1 MRRGLC
7 GAGDVTGY
15 ASASTATECHV
26 RARRRRD
33 ITRRPFDAA
42 RTGRAAERRTGSIV
56 GNQIQRLRW
65 VKRSRAWLAHMPL
78 LNSNQPRM
86 TSGAG
91 PPKQLTF
98 YFSKTNQ
105 GSNLSLYWRV
115 AAGLALAGTAAC
127 GPHAHIPP
135 VPVAVP
141 AAVEATDSGATL
153 ARSLAPLLYVQRD
166 EWFPLD
172 RIVAVLNPDQRII
185 AYHLLWQDD
194 VHGSWIP
201 FTVPTD
207 EEIIWVGYDATHA
220 PTDIWTFWHGNVL
233 HADWR
238 DRGQVAVD
246 VQWGKHGS
254 LPHGIV
260 ESDLPAWKKL
270 NLFYA
275 FTWIGLPDI
284 WLGDL
289 TRRGPVCFCH
299 GYSRYRDFSTQI
311 RLGGRLD
318 VVVRTEDPTDAL
330 TAVFGRPYS
339 RKKQWP

>member
-1 MRRGLC
+1 M
-7 GAGDVTGY
+7 T
-15 ASASTATECHV
+15 TAPVH
-26 RARRRRD
+26 RA
-33 ITRRPFDAA
+33 
-42 RTGRAAERRTGSIV
+42 
-56 GNQIQRLRW
+56 
-65 VKRSRAWLAHMPL
+65 K
-78 LNSNQPRM
+78 
-86 TSGAG
+86 
-91 PPKQLTF
+91 LTF

-105 GSNLSLYWRV
+105 GSTLSLRWRLM
-115 AAGLALAGTAAC
+115 AGLALAGTAAC

-135 VPVAVP
+135 VPVVIP
-141 AAVEATDSGATL
+141 AAVEAADSGAML

-172 RIVAVLNPDQRII
+172 RVVAVLHPTRRVI
-185 AYHLLWQDD
+185 AYHLLWADD

-207 EEIIWVGYDATHA
+207 EEIVWVGYDLTRA
-220 PTDIWTFWHGNVL
+220 PTDIWTFWHGKIL

-238 DRGQVAVD
+238 DRGQVAID

-254 LPHGIV
+254 LPHGTIQ
-260 ESDLPAWKKL
+260 SDLPGWQKL

-289 TRRGPVCFCH
+289 TRRGPWCFCH
-299 GYSRYRDFSTQI
+299 SYSRYLDFSTLMP
-311 RLGGRLD
+311 LGGRLD
-318 VVVRTEDPTDAL
+318 AVVRAQDPTDAL
-330 TAVFGRPYS
+330 VAIFGRPYS